1 MGSTEKRSRAASRR
15 VAGLLAAA
23 GALSVIGAA
32 AALGQVAPT
41 GGGAVAPGTP
51 QVTLVQC
58 VTKCIGPSSGVVKS
72 KIRLLGTDLGNTT
85 VVSLPRADGTRAK
98 DKNPIVKPNGAVLAV
113 VASGAVTGPVRTG
126 DTFGQFHESTVPFT
140 VGTLAELEAV
150 QAQYRF
156 PVQGA
161 HNYGDAM
168 ARFGAPRNGHI
179 HQGQDVFAP
188 CGTPLIA
195 PHSGVVESRGYQ
207 ASAGNY
213 IVIDGA
219 KVAEDYVLMHLKGAS
234 KAAKKQSV
242 TTGQFIGRVGQTGNA
257 SGCHL
262 HFEIWPGK
270 GWYSGGS
277 PIDPLGILQYWDS
290 FS

>member
-1 MGSTEKRSRAASRR
+1 
-15 VAGLLAAA
+15 VAVLFAGAAA
-23 GALSVIGAA
+23 VSVVGAA
-32 AALGQVAPT
+32 AALGHVAPT
-41 GGGAVAPGTP
+41 GGGAIAPGSP
-51 QVTLVQC
+51 QVASVQC
-58 VTKCIGPSSGVVKS
+58 VTRCIGPSTGVVKS
-72 KIRLLGTDLGNTT
+72 KIRLLGADLANTT
-85 VVSLPRADGTRAK
+85 VVSLPRANGTRAK
-98 DKNPIVKPNGAVLAV
+98 DKNPIVKPNGAVLAFV
-113 VASGAVTGPVRTG
+113 GPGAVTGPVRLG
-126 DTFGQFHESTVPFT
+126 DTFGQFHESSAPLT
-140 VGTLAELEAV
+140 VGTLEELKAV
-150 QAQYRF
+150 QMQYRF

-161 HNYGDAM
+161 HDFGDAM

-188 CGTPLIA
+188 CGTPLVA
-195 PHSGVVESRGYQ
+195 PHSGIVQSRGYQ

-213 IVIDGA
+213 VVIDGA
-219 KVAEDYVLMHLKGAS
+219 GVAEDYVLMHLKGAA

-262 HFEIWPGK
+262 HFEVWPGK

-277 PIDPLGILQYWDS
+277 PIDPLGLLQYWDS